1 VRVPLPGVGQN
12 LQDRYEVAVVNRM
25 NFPSWEML
33 QDATFSTND
42 APFRSWANGRK
53 GIYTTNGAVLSVI
66 ARSTVDRPMPDLF
79 CYALLA
85 DFRGY
90 VPGYSKVLPEHKNY
104 LSWVVLKGHTA
115 NTAGEVTL
123 RSKDPRDTP
132 MINFKYFDEGN
143 DGTQEDLKA
152 VVEGVKLVRK
162 LADSLRKDG
171 RIQEEEMPGASV
183 DTPEKLTEFIKNH
196 AWGHHAP
203 CTCPIGLR
211 ERGGVLSG
219 DFKVYGTEGLRVV
232 DASVFPRAPGL
243 FIASAVYMI
252 GEKAAH
258 VIIAEAKR

>member
-1 VRVPLPGVGQN
+1 
-12 LQDRYEVAVVNRM
+12 M
-25 NFPSWEML
+25 
-33 QDATFSTND
+33 
-42 APFRSWANGRK
+42 
-53 GIYTTNGAVLSVI
+53 LSVI
-66 ARSTVDRPMPDLF
+66 ARSTVDRPVPDLF

-90 VPGYSKVLPEHKNY
+90 VPGYSKVFPEHKNY

-123 RSKDPRDTP
+123 RSNNPRDTP

-143 DGTQEDLKA
+143 DALKEDLKA

-162 LADSLRKDG
+162 LADSLRKQG
-171 RIQEEEMPGASV
+171 RIAEEEMPGPSF
-183 DTPEKLTEFIKNH
+183 DTDEKLTEFVKNH
-196 AWGHHAP
+196 AWGHHAS

-252 GEKAAH
+252 GEKAAD
-258 VIIAEAKR
+258 VIIAEAKK